1 MTTNVKKTN
10 SDGVEDV
17 RAVAVSSGSAGGD
30 TAVAAHDGMSES
42 AALISMLER
51 AARDPNVDVDKMER
65 LFKMHREALERHAK
79 TAYLAAFS
87 ALQSELPA
95 AIRKGEGHNKKAYA
109 RYEDL
114 IETLRPHLSR
124 HGFSISHR
132 VDTAGNQI
140 TVTGILG
147 HAAGHAEQTSMTLPP
162 DTSGNKTA
170 VHAMGSSISYGKRY
184 VTLTLTGIAT
194 EGEDDDGR
202 AAGHVAA
209 DQPTLEKLK
218 ALITTANANI
228 GRICQH
234 YSVETLDDLTS
245 KQIGDVM
252 AGLSARL
259 REQKAKKDMT

>member
-1 MTTNVKKTN
+1 MATNVKKTTD
-10 SDGVEDV
+10 DGAEDV
-17 RAVAVSSGSAGGD
+17 RAVAVRSGPAGGD

-42 AALISMLER
+42 AALISMIER

-65 LFKMHREALERHAK
+65 LFVMHQQAADRRAK
-79 TAYLAAFS
+79 AAYLAAFS
-87 ALQSELPA
+87 ALQSGLPA

-114 IETLRPHLSR
+114 IETLRPHLSK

-132 VDTAGNQI
+132 VDTAGHQI

-147 HAAGHAEQTSMTLPP
+147 HSAGHAEQTSMTLPP

-194 EGEDDDGR
+194 EGEDDDGKASGARPPISEDQAMALRDMIESTGANEAAFCKYMGAERLSMLPATDFERAMMALKKR
-202 AAGHVAA
+202 AA
-209 DQPTLEKLK
+209 Q
-218 ALITTANANI
+218 
-228 GRICQH
+228 R
-234 YSVETLDDLTS
+234 
-245 KQIGDVM
+245 
-252 AGLSARL
+252 
-259 REQKAKKDMT
+259 